1 VHDRTH
7 TTEATGPPSLTGLFS
22 AAVTPRTASG
32 AVDEDAFDRVLD
44 LLLAA
49 GVDGVC
55 LGGAT
60 AEFPHATRDER
71 VRLIGR
77 AARRLDGKALLVGIG
92 ASAPTDVVPLGQAA
106 FEAGATVVLLS
117 MPVFFRYAQEDLV
130 AFCLDAA
137 ASLPGPVLLYDLPSF
152 TTPLATETVLRLLDD
167 APNIV
172 GIKDSSGQPDRL
184 PQLAHARGDR
194 PWRLLVGDDG
204 LLVDAMAH
212 GWDGCIS
219 GTAGAFPELMLA
231 TTRAGRSG
239 DQDAL
244 ATLQPLLR
252 ELFAQ
257 AGVFP
262 TPWAIRIALEARG
275 LPTGPL
281 PLALSPGRQA
291 QRETFVQWVPGWLGR
306 VEAALGHGLVGVR

>member
-1 VHDRTH
+1 VHDRSH
-7 TTEATGPPSLTGLFS
+7 VTEAVAPPSLTGLFS
-22 AAVTPRTASG
+22 AAVTPRTVTG
-32 AVDEDAFDRVLD
+32 AVDDAAFDRVLD

-60 AEFPHATRDER
+60 AEYPHATRDER
-71 VRLIGR
+71 IALIQRTAGRLQGR
-77 AARRLDGKALLVGIG
+77 TLLVGIG
-92 ASAPTDVVPLGQAA
+92 AAAPTDVVEVGKAA
-106 FEAGATVVLLS
+106 LDAGATAVLLS
-117 MPVFFRYAQEDLV
+117 MPLFFRYAQEDLL
-130 AFCLDAA
+130 AFCLDTA
-137 ASLPGPVLLYDLPSF
+137 ASLNGPVLLYDLPSF
-152 TTPLATETVLRLLDD
+152 TTPLATETVLELLNA

-184 PQLAHARGDR
+184 PQLAHARGER

-219 GTAGAFPELMLA
+219 GTSGAFPELMLA
-231 TTRAGRSG
+231 TTRAARSA
-239 DQDAL
+239 DQDTL
-244 ATLQPLLR
+244 STLQPLLR

-257 AGVFP
+257 TSVFP
-262 TPWAIRIALEARG
+262 TPWAIRVALEARG

-281 PLALSPGRQA
+281 PLAMSPNRQT
-291 QRETFVQWVPGWLGR
+291 QRDAFIAWVPGWLAR
-306 VEAALGHGLVGVR
+306 VEAALGQRLVGVP

>member
-71 VRLIGR
+71 IRLIGR
-77 AARRLDGKALLVGIG
+77 AASRLDGKALLVGIG

-172 GIKDSSGQPDRL
+172 GIRTAAASPIGYRNWRTP
-184 PQLAHARGDR
+184 AATGRGGCWSATMGCSWT
-194 PWRLLVGDDG
+194 PWRTG
-204 LLVDAMAH
+204 
-212 GWDGCIS
+212 
-219 GTAGAFPELMLA
+219 GTAAS
-231 TTRAGRSG
+231 RARRARS
-239 DQDAL
+239 
-244 ATLQPLLR
+244 P
-252 ELFAQ
+252 
-257 AGVFP
+257 
-262 TPWAIRIALEARG
+262 
-275 LPTGPL
+275 
-281 PLALSPGRQA
+281 S
-291 QRETFVQWVPGWLGR
+291 
-306 VEAALGHGLVGVR
+306 